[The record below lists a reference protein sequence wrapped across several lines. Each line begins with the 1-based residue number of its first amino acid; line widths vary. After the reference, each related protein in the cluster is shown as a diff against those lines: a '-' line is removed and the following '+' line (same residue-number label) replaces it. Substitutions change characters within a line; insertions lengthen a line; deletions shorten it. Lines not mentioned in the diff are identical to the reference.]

1 MAYHCYHGVDT
12 RIVRIFNIY
21 GLRMRADDGRGEVN
35 GGVFQKIEVVASM
48 QETQMVN
55 ITYSII
61 SASSF
66 KTSSNVIAL
75 DSNTPSFLCKWNGKV
90 GSSL

>member
-1 MAYHCYHGVDT
+1 MAYHRYHGVDT

-48 QETQMVN
+48 QET
-55 ITYSII
+55 
-61 SASSF
+61 
-66 KTSSNVIAL
+66 
-75 DSNTPSFLCKWNGKV
+75 
-90 GSSL
+90 